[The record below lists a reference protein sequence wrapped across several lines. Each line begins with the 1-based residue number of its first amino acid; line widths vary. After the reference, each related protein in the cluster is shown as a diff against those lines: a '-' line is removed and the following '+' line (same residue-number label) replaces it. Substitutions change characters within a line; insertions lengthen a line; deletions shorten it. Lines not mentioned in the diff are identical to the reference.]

1 MQPVWEWLSGYATR
15 WHDLW
20 EIVGALGS
28 AAAAGVGSGS
38 RHENEPTGKSPN
50 TNVTARA

>member
-1 MQPVWEWLSGYATR
+1 MQPAWEWLSDYASR

-28 AAAAGVGSGS
+28 AAAAGIALWLAT
-38 RHENEPTGKSPN
+38 RE
-50 TNVTARA
+50 RADRQAAEKDRDDA